1 MQPRSQGLSSSLPSF
16 SRSKEG
22 KKEDPGNEVATNQS
36 EFQTMASTRG
46 KNRAYRARLALLLLL
61 IGLKT
66 ARNFKPITTH
76 SNRNR
81 IITLESH
88 MKTVLR
94 YQTNQD
100 LVALHRCDTTQRVC
114 SD

>member
-16 SRSKEG
+16 SRPKEG
-22 KKEDPGNEVATNQS
+22 KKEDPGNEVAMNQS
-36 EFQTMASTRG
+36 EFQAMTSKRG
-46 KNRAYRARLALLLLL
+46 KNRAYRARLVLLNNYWPV
-61 IGLKT
+61 I
-66 ARNFKPITTH
+66 FEPITTH
-76 SNRNR
+76 SNR